1 MSVDEEIRDLLE
13 RRLVAWA
20 TVINTIRDDVNEK
33 VRAVHDMMLSQLVRD
48 TARVL
53 GETDVNAWLKS
64 INVQLPDD

>member
-1 MSVDEEIRDLLE
+1 MGVDKEIRDLLE

-20 TVINTIRDDVNEK
+20 TVINTVRDDVNEK
-33 VRAVHDMMLSQLVRD
+33 IRATHDMMLAQLVCD

>member
-1 MSVDEEIRDLLE
+1 MCVDKEIRDLLE
-13 RRLVAWA
+13 RRLIACA
-20 TVINTIRDDVNEK
+20 TVINTVHDDVNEK
-33 VRAVHDMMLSQLVRD
+33 VRAAHDMMLSQLVRD

>member
-1 MSVDEEIRDLLE
+1 MGVDKEIRDLLE

-20 TVINTIRDDVNEK
+20 TVINIVRDDVNEK
-33 VRAVHDMMLSQLVRD
+33 VHAVHDMMLAQLVRD

>member
-1 MSVDEEIRDLLE
+1 MGVDEEIRDLLE
-13 RRLVAWA
+13 RRLIAWA
-20 TVINTIRDDVNEK
+20 TVINTVRDDVNEK
-33 VRAVHDMMLSQLVRD
+33 VRAVYDMMLSQLVRD